1 MNTKMIRAFPA
12 VLVMAG
18 LAACAAPASTKG
30 QGAKIL
36 KTDEQIEV
44 DHLKVAATMIRDGE
58 YDYAEKELQLV
69 DASAAGVDLP
79 RFHTLRGVVALHKQA
94 YPAAKE
100 AFRAAIASGQR
111 DSAVQIYLAQVHY
124 ALSEWRETIDA
135 LQEAGEA
142 QASYSSL
149 HAMRIHCY
157 WTLKDIPGAFGA
169 IGEAERRFPTQ
180 TDFTRQRLYYL
191 LQLGLF
197 NDAEQAG
204 RELLVRSDRS
214 TAAFLAVGEAFR
226 RYRQH
231 EAAAKVLEEGRLRYP
246 AEDQILVTLARTY
259 LDQGRYR
266 SAGQILEE
274 AASRDP
280 KYASEAAELFRR
292 SGDIHR
298 ALYINSGLT
307 DQKAKARQRLG
318 LLLESERYEEAIS
331 LGPRL
336 ERLALF
342 EDQDVRYALA
352 FANYRSGHYDRAE
365 EHLKTLTRPE
375 LFKASAELRKAI
387 EVGRAGTDH

>member
-1 MNTKMIRAFPA
+1 MNTMMKAIAPA
-12 VLVMAG
+12 LVVVV
-18 LAACAAPASTKG
+18 LAACAGPASPAKG

-36 KTDEQIEV
+36 KEGEQIEV

-58 YDYAEKELQLV
+58 YDHAEKELQLV
-69 DASAAGVDLP
+69 DATAAGVDLP

-100 AFRAAIASGQR
+100 AFRTAIASGQR
-111 DSAVQIYLAQVHY
+111 DSAVRIYLAQVHY
-124 ALSEWRETIDA
+124 ALSEWRETIDE
-135 LQEAGEA
+135 LHEAGEA
-142 QASYSSL
+142 QASFSSL
-149 HAMRIHCY
+149 HAMKIQCY
-157 WTLKDIPGAFGA
+157 WTLKDVAGAFGA
-169 IGEAERRFPTQ
+169 IGEAERRFPNQ

-191 LQLGLF
+191 LHLGLF
-197 NDAEQAG
+197 NEAEQAG
-204 RELLVRSDRS
+204 RDFLVRSDRS
-214 TAAFLAVGEAFR
+214 TSAFLAVGESFR

-274 AASRDP
+274 VAARDP
-280 KYASEAAELFRR
+280 KYASEAAELYRR

-318 LLLESERYEEAIS
+318 LLLESERYEEAVS
-331 LGPRL
+331 LAPRL
-336 ERLALF
+336 ERLALY
-342 EDQDVRYALA
+342 EDEDVRYALA
-352 FANYRSGHYDRAE
+352 FANYRSGHFDRAE

-387 EVGRAGTDH
+387 EIGRAGIDH